1 MTARSTTMTMS
12 RRQVLARTGA
22 LVTGAA
28 AGWLGGPAC
37 LRAAPGFTCPPL
49 PYAEHAL
56 APYLLAPTV
65 SVHYGHHHR
74 DAVNNL
80 NTLVQ
85 GTALA
90 DMTLED
96 VIRTTAGDPRH
107 VEIFNNAAQAWN
119 HMFYWHSMRPGGGGV
134 PAGTLRQQIE
144 EAFCGLTAFK
154 NALMTAA
161 TTLCGSGWVW
171 LVVDRGT
178 LKVRA
183 TSDAVTPFVYGQI
196 PLFTIDVWEHAYDLD
211 YQSRRADYITAFLE
225 HLVHWDFVAEN
236 LAKA

>member
-28 AGWLGGPAC
+28 AGWLGVPAC
-37 LRAAPGFTCPPL
+37 LRAAPWFTCPPL

-119 HMFYWHSMRPGGGGV
+119 HMCQAGMVQRMTLMSRVSWPSRSARGNILFQWSISLWVAPGYS
-134 PAGTLRQQIE
+134 RSRCKQ
-144 EAFCGLTAFK
+144 GL
-154 NALMTAA
+154 
-161 TTLCGSGWVW
+161 
-171 LVVDRGT
+171 
-178 LKVRA
+178 
-183 TSDAVTPFVYGQI
+183 
-196 PLFTIDVWEHAYDLD
+196 
-211 YQSRRADYITAFLE
+211 RRAKPILRPPLVRNE
-225 HLVHWDFVAEN
+225 HETLQICHGQSDHTGHESV
-236 LAKA
+236 LSYR